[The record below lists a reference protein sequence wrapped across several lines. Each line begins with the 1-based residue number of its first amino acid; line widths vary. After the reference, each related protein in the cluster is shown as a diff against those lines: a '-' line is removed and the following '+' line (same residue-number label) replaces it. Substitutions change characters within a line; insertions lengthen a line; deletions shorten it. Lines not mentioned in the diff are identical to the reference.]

1 MFMEIVDINFVEIY
15 EKVSSTLAS
24 GGLVMH
30 PTETCYGLAVD
41 IFNEDAVE
49 KLYKAKEMGNEK
61 PLSILVSSFEMASQ
75 FGEFSQAAME
85 LVDKFWPGPL
95 SIVVPRSPM
104 LPKFFNKGHD
114 FVSIRFADH
123 KFCNGMVGDFGKPV
137 TTTSANR
144 AGELQLYNPDLTEYE
159 ELEKYIGILVDG
171 GDIEREEPS
180 TMVKVEGDKVKILR
194 QGGLNINLG

>member
-15 EKVSSTLAS
+15 EKVSSTLAG

-41 IFNEDAVE
+41 VFNEDALK
-49 KLYKAKEMGNEK
+49 KLYKAKEMEADK
-61 PLSILVSSFEMASQ
+61 PVSILVSSVEMARVY
-75 FGEFSQAAME
+75 GEFSQTAME
-85 LVDKFWPGPL
+85 LVDKFWPGAL

-104 LPKFFNKGHD
+104 LPKFFNEGHE

-123 KFCNGMVGDFGKPV
+123 KFCNGMVEDFGKPV
-137 TTTSANR
+137 TTTSANKT
-144 AGELQLYNPDLTEYE
+144 GELHLYNPDLTEYE
-159 ELEKYIGILVDG
+159 SLEKYIDVLVDG

-180 TMVKVEGDKVKILR
+180 TMVKVEGDKVEILR
-194 QGGLNINLG
+194 QGGVNIHLG